1 MSTVTPAE
9 LLPIDAVANVPEE
22 DMLDDVIAV
31 PGDISKGFGA
41 IVLDKF
47 VPGIVLRGIMDCA
60 TKTACSADSWG
71 VVWALF
77 SAASCAVDKL
87 AR

>member
-1 MSTVTPAE
+1 MSNVTPAE
-9 LLPIDAVANVPEE
+9 LLLPEAMAGKPEE
-22 DMLDDVIAV
+22 DVPDGMIAV

-41 IVLDKF
+41 TALDKF

-60 TKTACSADSWG
+60 TRMACCAESWG